1 MTSHVCD
8 PHAHNYVVCL
18 SCCHINVPKLAISL
32 KGVERLL
39 LPVKRDDAA
48 LKPTLSAV
56 RFVCVVR

>member
-1 MTSHVCD
+1 M
-8 PHAHNYVVCL
+8 L
-18 SCCHINVPKLAISL
+18 SSCHINVPKLAISL

-39 LPVKRDDAA
+39 DLPVKRDDAA

>member
-1 MTSHVCD
+1 M
-8 PHAHNYVVCL
+8 
-18 SCCHINVPKLAISL
+18 NVPKLAISL